1 MILSLG
7 WWSFFVAFEKGPG
20 FVEQDC
26 SLSRRIGANYVFGYG
41 PLCAVREHWWL
52 IDGYA
57 GNLSI
62 MMNLKV
68 RAAVVFGSGC
78 VMVGTMVAQSSL
90 PAASASQIDAAAA
103 SVMSATGVPSASV
116 AVVQGGKIAFV
127 KAYGKARLEPVMLAE
142 PGMQYSIGSVSKQF
156 TAALILLLVQDG
168 KVKLDD
174 PVGKYL
180 PELTRAN
187 EVTVRQVLSMTSG
200 YQDFWPEDYVMT
212 SMMKPTDPQHI
223 LDVWG
228 KKALDFEPGT
238 KWQYSNTNY
247 VIAGRIAEIVG
258 GTPLI
263 EQLQERIFRPLKM
276 TGVLN
281 SDASR
286 LPESDPTGYYQH
298 ALGPLRPAPQEGAG
312 WMFAAGELAMPASD
326 LALWN
331 ISLMNRALL
340 APTSYEEM
348 FHEVKLKDGSGTHY
362 GLGVFVGVQ
371 DGHRTV
377 SHSGEVSGFV
387 SQNVVFPDD
396 KVAVTVLTNED
407 ASNAAGVLAR
417 KIESVV
423 LGGTEGST
431 TASTAAAEKRALEV
445 FIGLQEGK
453 IDRSQLTA
461 FCDAYFTA
469 EAVQDFAT
477 SLKPLGAPSSFK
489 QVAEEQRGGMTFRV
503 FNVGFGGKQVRVTTY
518 EEPDGKLEQYL
529 VIPVGS

>member
-1 MILSLG
+1 MVN
-7 WWSFFVAFEKGPG
+7 F
-20 FVEQDC
+20 
-26 SLSRRIGANYVFGYG
+26 R
-41 PLCAVREHWWL
+41 
-52 IDGYA
+52 
-57 GNLSI
+57 
-62 MMNLKV
+62 V
-68 RAAVVFGSGC
+68 RAAVVLGSGC
-78 VMVGTMVAQSSL
+78 VLAGTMVAQSSM

-103 SVMSATGVPSASV
+103 SVMTATGVPSASV

-127 KAYGKARLEPVMLAE
+127 KAYGKARLEPVMMAE

-156 TAALILLLVQDG
+156 TAALVLLLVQDG

-174 PVGKYL
+174 PVGKYQ
-180 PELTRAN
+180 PDLTRAN

-212 SMMKPTDPQHI
+212 SMMKPTNPQQI

-228 KKALDFEPGT
+228 KKPLDFEPGT

-258 GTPLI
+258 GKPLI

-276 TGVLN
+276 TSVFN

-286 LPESDPTGYYQH
+286 LPENDPTGYYQH
-298 ALGPLRPAPQEGAG
+298 ALGPLRPAPQEGVG

-331 ISLMNRALL
+331 ISLMNRTLL
-340 APTSYEEM
+340 APGSYDEM

-362 GLGVFVGVQ
+362 GLGVFVGEQ
-371 DGHRTV
+371 GGHRTI

-407 ASNAAGVLAR
+407 ASSAAGLLAR
-417 KIESVV
+417 KIESAL
-423 LGGTEGST
+423 LGGVEGGT
-431 TASTAAAEKRALEV
+431 AASTAAAEKRALEI
-445 FIGLQEGK
+445 FTGLQEGK
-453 IDRSQLTA
+453 LDRSQLTA

-469 EAVQDFAT
+469 EAVQDFAA
-477 SLKPLGAPSSFK
+477 SLKPLGTPSSFK
-489 QVAEEQRGGMTFRV
+489 QVGEEQRGGMTFRI
-503 FNVGFGGKQVRVTTY
+503 FNVSVTGKQVRVTTY